1 MKKVFKILNIVFITG
16 VSFFLFSV
24 SYAQTSTDIDDAFW
38 VSEARS
44 EEEFLKKLD
53 TIKNNLVTKGII
65 AIACQQFDNINGVSV
80 NCDPAVLTDI
90 QEKINNE
97 GSLSVIGRDGKVFK
111 KYRVVNLSQ
120 ASLPPLDEES
130 VLKLRKIRRNVPRAL
145 RFPAGFPVYSVID
158 GSLFALHHR
167 YYKNYKFL
175 PSQCYPNAELV
186 SNKGYH
192 GKAVIP
198 TADNI
203 FSFAKY
209 LHDKAADSVNI
220 HACTGYKIDHA
231 VKYKTEY
238 LLYDTRWE
246 LPSTS
251 GMDEE
256 VLPIV
261 PDDI

>member
-1 MKKVFKILNIVFITG
+1 MKNVFKILNTVFITG
-16 VSFFLFSV
+16 ISFFLFSV

-53 TIKNNLVTKGII
+53 AIKNNLVTKGII

-90 QEKINNE
+90 QEKIDRE
-97 GSLSVIGRDGKVFK
+97 GSLSVVGRDGVVFK
-111 KYRVVNLSQ
+111 RYRVVNLSQ

-158 GSLFALHHR
+158 GSLFILHR
-167 YYKNYKFL
+167 DYKKYNFL

-209 LHDKAADSVNI
+209 LHTKAADSVNI
-220 HACTGYKIDHA
+220 HTCTRYKVDHA

-246 LPSTS
+246 LPST
-251 GMDEE
+251 GGYIEE